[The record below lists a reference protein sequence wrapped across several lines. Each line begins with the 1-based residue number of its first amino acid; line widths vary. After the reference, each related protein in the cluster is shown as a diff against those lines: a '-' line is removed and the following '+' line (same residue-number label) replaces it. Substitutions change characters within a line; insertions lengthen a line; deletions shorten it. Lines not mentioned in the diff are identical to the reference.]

1 MHCYS
6 FAEEKRGHGHW
17 KISERIS
24 NEKITKLRY
33 QWAFARKD
41 LGIKTVKQ
49 DYFEWSVELCRE
61 KKKNQWIWRLDLQK
75 YKWKYIVSYTRNKE
89 ILPMVWETIWSG
101 VHTEIYRINRKSNWS
116 KEDIL
121 TSI

>member
-1 MHCYS
+1 M
-6 FAEEKRGHGHW
+6 
-17 KISERIS
+17 
-24 NEKITKLRY
+24 
-33 QWAFARKD
+33 
-41 LGIKTVKQ
+41 
-49 DYFEWSVELCRE
+49 
-61 KKKNQWIWRLDLQK
+61 WRLDLQK